1 VSRRTRGV
9 VACGLLTAGLAV
21 GLLAGCAGGGNGA
34 GESGEAVS
42 IPSPA
47 PDAGDR
53 AACARILTALPDSL
67 AGERRRPITPHDA
80 LGAAWGDPA
89 MVLTCGVDRPADFDE
104 FATCVEANGVDWFV
118 PADQVEDD
126 SLDVTFSTAG
136 YRPIVQLDVPA
147 EYRPEGGAAALA
159 ELAKPLRKRLET
171 VQPCR

>member
-1 VSRRTRGV
+1 VC
-9 VACGLLTAGLAV
+9 APLTAGLLAV
-21 GLLAGCAGGGNGA
+21 GLLAGCAGGGSGA
-34 GESGEAVS
+34 GEDVS
-42 IPSPA
+42 IDSPA

-53 AACARILTALPDSL
+53 AACARILAALPDSL
-67 AGERRRPITPHDA
+67 AGEGRRTVTPRDA
-80 LGAAWGDPA
+80 PGAAWGDPA
-89 MVLTCGVDRPADFDE
+89 MVLTCGVDRPAEFDE

-118 PADQVEDD
+118 PAEQVEDD

-136 YRPIVQLDVPA
+136 YRPVVQLNVPA